1 MKKAILKLMAI
12 TTMVVT
18 IGCSDDNQDSAM
30 ENNLSPAQIAELKA
44 IAEDGSWTITYFF
57 DTDKEETSDFNGYTF
72 TFNSD
77 GTLTASNGSNE
88 VTGTWSITDS
98 DSNSNDDSSDDD
110 SGADFNIAFS
120 SPADFEDLSDDW
132 DIVEYSSVRIELID
146 VSGGNGGTDNLV
158 FEKN

>member
-1 MKKAILKLMAI
+1 
-12 TTMVVT
+12 
-18 IGCSDDNQDSAM
+18 M